1 MSVIT
6 DPGDSTDGASMTNDG
21 TAAAVMDNV
30 SLSVSDGTS
39 TVPVTVIGGDNA
51 NETSSNTTDQSPSD
65 NSGQSINIANV
76 LFVENHVVTIITV
89 CVMVSAAAC
98 VLLSLIIAKRRRKGK
113 I

>member
-1 MSVIT
+1 MVTNDQDGNMSVIT
-6 DPGDSTDGASMTNDG
+6 DPGDSTDG
-21 TAAAVMDNV
+21 AVMDNV

-65 NSGQSINIANV
+65 NIANV
-76 LFVENHVVTIITV
+76 LFVDNHVVTIITV